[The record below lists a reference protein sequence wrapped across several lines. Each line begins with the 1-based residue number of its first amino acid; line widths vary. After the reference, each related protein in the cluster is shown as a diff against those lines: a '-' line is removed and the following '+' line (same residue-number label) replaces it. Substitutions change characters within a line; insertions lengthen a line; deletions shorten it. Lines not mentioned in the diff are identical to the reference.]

1 MAQTI
6 LSFLATFSLVVAG
19 VRASRVLHNTM
30 LERLLRAPMRFY
42 ETTPLGRVLNRF
54 SKDVYMVDVEIPTT
68 SDQFLL
74 MLTAVLSTVVAIL
87 IAIPVFGL
95 VVVPLGIFYFLIQVR
110 CIEGGGGG
118 FPCLHGEDLLTHNHA
133 F

>member
-1 MAQTI
+1 
-6 LSFLATFSLVVAG
+6 
-19 VRASRVLHNTM
+19 
-30 LERLLRAPMRFY
+30 
-42 ETTPLGRVLNRF
+42 
-54 SKDVYMVDVEIPTT
+54 MVDVEIPTT